1 MKWWDSWSIVNV
13 NAYTCTSNFFIK
25 LDRHGPTACNAD
37 CWAAVYSGLYQLPQ
51 DRNNAVSR
59 ELWSCVRLWKL
70 ECIFIFTNL
79 FVILEILYVGE
90 KEFSIESSMIFF
102 TFTEMYTC
110 ILIEDLNGC
119 LYVSRSMITLLNYM
133 YAWFYSWLHFNLYI
147 LLWLWYLMYTSLYN
161 EFLVLN
167 DVFFSFFQRHS
178 SSAGFK
184 LYVGRLCSKS
194 TERGNSET
202 KVCCQN

>member
-1 MKWWDSWSIVNV
+1 MLTHIHVQV
-13 NAYTCTSNFFIK
+13 IFFIK
-25 LDRHGPTACNAD
+25 LDRHGATACNAD

-79 FVILEILYVGE
+79 FVILEICGR
-90 KEFSIESSMIFF
+90 KRIFHWIKHDFF

-110 ILIEDLNGC
+110 ILIEDFNGC

-133 YAWFYSWLHFNLYI
+133 YAWFYSWLHFNL
-147 LLWLWYLMYTSLYN
+147 
-161 EFLVLN
+161 
-167 DVFFSFFQRHS
+167 
-178 SSAGFK
+178 
-184 LYVGRLCSKS
+184 
-194 TERGNSET
+194 
-202 KVCCQN
+202 